1 MSESREPWE
10 VRENRNLGAGEAGS
24 YVPSPSD
31 GVYVPEAESEHRPL
45 RVGTIVWGLVLAAL
59 GGLILAVQ
67 LTGLQLDAGM
77 VLLGVLIGA
86 GAALVVGGL
95 ISVLGRSRKP

>member
-10 VRENRNLGAGEAGS
+10 ARENRNLDAGPPGTYA
-24 YVPSPSD
+24 PPPSD
-31 GVYVPEAESEHRPL
+31 GVYVPEPEPEHRPL

-67 LTGLQLDAGM
+67 LTGIRLDAGM

-95 ISVLGRSRKP
+95 ISVLGRSRNP

>member
-1 MSESREPWE
+1 MSEFRNEP
-10 VRENRNLGAGEAGS
+10 RNQDAASSGTFSSPA
-24 YVPSPSD
+24 SPSD
-31 GVYVPEAESEHRPL
+31 GVYVPEPETEHRPL

-67 LTGLQLDAGM
+67 LTEIRLDAGL

-86 GAALVVGGL
+86 GAALVIGGL
-95 ISVLGRSRKP
+95 ISVLGRSRNP